1 MAENL
6 PDRAVSSLVAGIRIK
21 NVPIGWVQ
29 GFRLQES
36 FTQFPID
43 ALGDAYTKYHELTRV
58 RVSGSFDRIRIY
70 NSPLTDL
77 REAGGPDNDRWLK
90 QGETIEF
97 VRQYLTS
104 FVVYNI
110 HTGEDLY
117 LVEQFKPTDRSI
129 TLTTDGVLME
139 NCSFVARRM
148 VESKPTLTVDGQ
160 TPTA

>member
-1 MAENL
+1 MAGL

-21 NVPIGWVQ
+21 NTEIGWVQ
-29 GFRLQES
+29 GFRIQES

-43 ALGDAYTKYHELTRV
+43 ALGDPYTKYHELTRV

-70 NSPLTDL
+70 NKPLSGL
-77 REAGGPDNDRWLK
+77 LDNDLWLR
-90 QGETIEF
+90 QGEPIEF
-97 VRQYLTS
+97 VRQYITS

-117 LVEQFKPTDRSI
+117 TVEQFKPTDRSI
-129 TLTTDGVLME
+129 TLTTDGVIME

-148 VESKPTLTVDGQ
+148 LESTPTFTVDGQ
-160 TPTA
+160 TATT

>member
-1 MAENL
+1 MANL

-21 NVPIGWVQ
+21 NTEIGWVQ
-29 GFRLQES
+29 GFRIQES

-43 ALGDAYTKYHELTRV
+43 ALGDPYTKYHELTRV

-70 NSPLTDL
+70 NKPLSGL
-77 REAGGPDNDRWLK
+77 LDNDLWLR
-90 QGETIEF
+90 QGEPIEF
-97 VRQYLTS
+97 VRQYITS

-117 LVEQFKPTDRSI
+117 MVEQFKPTDRSI
-129 TLTTDGVLME
+129 TLTTDGVIME

-148 VESKPTLTVDGQ
+148 LESKPTLTVDGQ
-160 TPTA
+160 TPTP

>member
-1 MAENL
+1 MT
-6 PDRAVSSLVAGIRIK
+6 DRAVSSLVAGIRIK
-21 NVPIGWVQ
+21 NQPIGWVQ

-70 NSPLTDL
+70 SEPLTKLEDQDIWPKHL
-77 REAGGPDNDRWLK
+77 S
-90 QGETIEF
+90 TIEL

-110 HTGEDLY
+110 HTGEGLY
-117 LVEQFKPTDRSI
+117 TVHQFKPTDRSI
-129 TLTTDGVLME
+129 TLTTDGVMME
-139 NCSFVARRM
+139 NCSFVAQRM
-148 VESKPTLTVDGQ
+148 VEEKTTMGPDG
-160 TPTA
+160 PMSA

>member
-1 MAENL
+1 MANVT
-6 PDRAVSSLVAGIRIK
+6 DRAVSSLVAGIRIK
-21 NVPIGWVQ
+21 NTPIGWVQ

-43 ALGDAYTKYHELTRV
+43 ALGDAYTKYHELTRI

-70 NSPLTDL
+70 NAPLSHL
-77 REAGGPDNDRWLK
+77 RDNDLWLK
-90 QGETIEF
+90 QGEVIEF
-97 VRQYLTS
+97 VRQYVTS

-117 LVEQFKPTDRSI
+117 TVEQFKPTDRSI
-129 TLTTDGVLME
+129 TLTTDGVIME

-148 VESKPTLTVDGQ
+148 LETKPSTTVDGAAI
-160 TPTA
+160 TP

>member
-1 MAENL
+1 MT
-6 PDRAVSSLVAGIRIK
+6 DRAVSSLVAGIRIK
-21 NVPIGWVQ
+21 NQPIGWVQ

-70 NSPLTDL
+70 SEPLTKLEDQDIWPKHL
-77 REAGGPDNDRWLK
+77 S
-90 QGETIEF
+90 TIEL

-110 HTGEDLY
+110 HTGEGLY
-117 LVEQFKPTDRSI
+117 TVHQFKPTDRSI
-129 TLTTDGVLME
+129 TLTTDGVMME
-139 NCSFVARRM
+139 NCSFVAQRM
-148 VESKPTLTVDGQ
+148 VEERTRLGPDGA
-160 TPTA
+160 TS

>member
-1 MAENL
+1 MSNL

-21 NVPIGWVQ
+21 NVAIGWVQ

-77 REAGGPDNDRWLK
+77 QDAGPDNDRWLR
-90 QGETIEF
+90 QGDTIEF
-97 VRQYLTS
+97 IRQYVTS

-110 HTGEDLY
+110 YTGQDLY
-117 LVEQFKPTDRSI
+117 IVEQFKPTDRSI
-129 TLTTDGVLME
+129 TLTTDGVIME

-148 VESKPTLTVDGQ
+148 LEAKPTTTIDGQ
-160 TPTA
+160 PPGT

>member
-1 MAENL
+1 MAGL

-21 NVPIGWVQ
+21 NTEIGWVQ
-29 GFRLQES
+29 GFRIQES

-43 ALGDAYTKYHELTRV
+43 ALGDPYTKYHELTRV

-70 NSPLTDL
+70 NKPLSGL
-77 REAGGPDNDRWLK
+77 LDNDLWLR
-90 QGETIEF
+90 QGEPIEF
-97 VRQYLTS
+97 VRQYITS

-117 LVEQFKPTDRSI
+117 TVEQFKPTDRSI
-129 TLTTDGVLME
+129 TLTTDGVIME

-148 VESKPTLTVDGQ
+148 IESTPTFTVDGQ
-160 TPTA
+160 TVTP

>member
-1 MAENL
+1 MASDR

-21 NVPIGWVQ
+21 NVEIGWVQ

-70 NSPLTDL
+70 NKPLTDL
-77 REAGGPDNDRWLK
+77 AGRDNDRWLY
-90 QGETIEF
+90 QGNTIEF
-97 VRQYLTS
+97 VRQYITS

-110 HTGEDLY
+110 YTGDDLY
-117 LVEQFKPTDRSI
+117 TVEQFKPTDRSI
-129 TLTTDGVLME
+129 TLTTDGVIME

-148 VESKPTLTVDGQ
+148 TESKPTNTVDGQ
-160 TPTA
+160 PAVPPT

>member
-1 MAENL
+1 MSN
-6 PDRAVSSLVAGIRIK
+6 PITDRAVSSLVAGIRIK
-21 NVPIGWVQ
+21 NKPIGWVQ
-29 GFRLQES
+29 GFRIQES

-70 NSPLTDL
+70 NQPLSHIQ
-77 REAGGPDNDRWLK
+77 DNDLWPQ
-90 QGETIEF
+90 QGSTIEF
-97 VRQYLTS
+97 VRQYITS

-117 LVEQFKPTDRSI
+117 TVEQFKPTDRSI
-129 TLTTDGVLME
+129 TLTTDGVIME

-148 VESKPTLTVDGQ
+148 VEAKPNLSVDGLATTVAGA
-160 TPTA
+160 TP

>member
-1 MAENL
+1 MANGT
-6 PDRAVSSLVAGIRIK
+6 DRAVSSLVAGIRIK
-21 NVPIGWVQ
+21 NTPIGWVQ

-43 ALGDAYTKYHELTRV
+43 ALGDPYTKYHEMTRV

-70 NSPLTDL
+70 NKPLSHL
-77 REAGGPDNDRWLK
+77 LDNDLWPK
-90 QGETIEF
+90 QGEPIEF

-117 LVEQFKPTDRSI
+117 TVEQFKPTDRSI
-129 TLTTDGVLME
+129 TLTTDGVIME

-148 VESKPTLTVDGQ
+148 FESKPDLTVDG
-160 TPTA
+160 T

>member
-1 MAENL
+1 MSNL

-21 NVPIGWVQ
+21 NVAIGWVQ

-77 REAGGPDNDRWLK
+77 KGAGSDNDRWLR
-90 QGETIEF
+90 QGDTIEF
-97 VRQYLTS
+97 IRQYVTS

-110 HTGEDLY
+110 YTGQDLY
-117 LVEQFKPTDRSI
+117 TVEQFKPTDRSI
-129 TLTTDGVLME
+129 TLTTDGVIME

-148 VESKPTLTVDGQ
+148 IESKPEMTIDGQ
-160 TPTA
+160 PPGT

>member
-1 MAENL
+1 MSDR

-21 NVPIGWVQ
+21 NKEIGWVQ
-29 GFRLQES
+29 GFRIQES

-43 ALGDAYTKYHELTRV
+43 ALGDPYTKYHELTRV

-70 NSPLTDL
+70 NKPLTDID
-77 REAGGPDNDRWLK
+77 GPDNDRWLR
-90 QGETIEF
+90 QGNPIEF

-110 HTGEDLY
+110 YTGQDLY
-117 LVEQFKPTDRSI
+117 TVEQFKPTDRSI
-129 TLTTDGVLME
+129 TLTTDGVIME

-148 VESKPTLTVDGQ
+148 LEEKPSTTIDGQ
-160 TPTA
+160 PAVPPT

>member
-1 MAENL
+1 MANL

-21 NVPIGWVQ
+21 NVAIGWVQ
-29 GFRLQES
+29 GFRIQES

-77 REAGGPDNDRWLK
+77 QGAGADNDRWLR
-90 QGETIEF
+90 QGDTIEF
-97 VRQYLTS
+97 IRQYVTS

-110 HTGEDLY
+110 YTGQDLY
-117 LVEQFKPTDRSI
+117 TVEQFKPTDRSI
-129 TLTTDGVLME
+129 TLTTDGVIME

-148 VESKPTLTVDGQ
+148 LEQKPALSIDGQ
-160 TPTA
+160 PAA

>member
-1 MAENL
+1 MAGL

-21 NVPIGWVQ
+21 NTEIGWVQ
-29 GFRLQES
+29 GFRIQES

-43 ALGDAYTKYHELTRV
+43 ALGDPYTKYHELTRV

-70 NSPLTDL
+70 NKPLSGL
-77 REAGGPDNDRWLK
+77 LDNDLWLR
-90 QGETIEF
+90 QGAPIEF
-97 VRQYLTS
+97 VRQYITS

-117 LVEQFKPTDRSI
+117 TVEQFKPTDRSI
-129 TLTTDGVLME
+129 TLTTDGVIME

-148 VESKPTLTVDGQ
+148 LESTPTFTVDGQ
-160 TPTA
+160 TATP

>member
-1 MAENL
+1 MANVT
-6 PDRAVSSLVAGIRIK
+6 DRAVSSLVAGIRIK
-21 NVPIGWVQ
+21 NTPIGWVQ

-43 ALGDAYTKYHELTRV
+43 ALGDAYTKYHELTRI

-70 NSPLTDL
+70 NAPLSHL
-77 REAGGPDNDRWLK
+77 RDNDLWLK
-90 QGETIEF
+90 QGEVIEF
-97 VRQYLTS
+97 VRQYITS

-117 LVEQFKPTDRSI
+117 TVEQFKPTDRSI
-129 TLTTDGVLME
+129 TLTTDGVIME

-148 VESKPTLTVDGQ
+148 LETKPSTTVDGATI
-160 TPTA
+160 TP

>member
-1 MAENL
+1 MAGL

-21 NVPIGWVQ
+21 NTEIGWVQ
-29 GFRLQES
+29 GFRIQES

-43 ALGDAYTKYHELTRV
+43 ALGDPYTKYHELTRV

-70 NSPLTDL
+70 NKPLSGL
-77 REAGGPDNDRWLK
+77 LDNDLWLR
-90 QGETIEF
+90 QGAPIEF
-97 VRQYLTS
+97 VRQYITS

-117 LVEQFKPTDRSI
+117 MVEQFKPTDRSI
-129 TLTTDGVLME
+129 TLTTDGVIME

-148 VESKPTLTVDGQ
+148 LESMPTFTVDGQ
-160 TPTA
+160 PATP

>member
-1 MAENL
+1 MAGL

-21 NVPIGWVQ
+21 NTEIGWVQ
-29 GFRLQES
+29 GFRIQES

-43 ALGDAYTKYHELTRV
+43 ALGDPYTKYHELTRV

-70 NSPLTDL
+70 NKPLSDL
-77 REAGGPDNDRWLK
+77 LDNDLWLR
-90 QGETIEF
+90 QGEPIEF
-97 VRQYLTS
+97 VRQYITS

-117 LVEQFKPTDRSI
+117 MVEQFKPTDRSI
-129 TLTTDGVLME
+129 TLTTDGVIME

-148 VESKPTLTVDGQ
+148 LESTPTFTVDGQ
-160 TPTA
+160 TATT

>member
-1 MAENL
+1 MANGT
-6 PDRAVSSLVAGIRIK
+6 DRAVSSLVAGIRIK
-21 NVPIGWVQ
+21 NTPIGWVQ

-43 ALGDAYTKYHELTRV
+43 ALGDPYTKYHELTRV

-70 NSPLTDL
+70 NKPLSGL
-77 REAGGPDNDRWLK
+77 LDNDLWPR
-90 QGETIEF
+90 QGDPIEF

-110 HTGEDLY
+110 YTGEDLY
-117 LVEQFKPTDRSI
+117 AVEQFKPTDRSI
-129 TLTTDGVLME
+129 TLTTDGVIME

-148 VESKPTLTVDGQ
+148 LEERPKLPVDGS
-160 TPTA
+160 

>member
-1 MAENL
+1 MT
-6 PDRAVSSLVAGIRIK
+6 DRAVSSLVAGIRIK
-21 NVPIGWVQ
+21 NQPIGWVQ

-70 NSPLTDL
+70 SEPLTKLEDQDIWPKHL
-77 REAGGPDNDRWLK
+77 S
-90 QGETIEF
+90 TIEL

-110 HTGEDLY
+110 HTGESLY
-117 LVEQFKPTDRSI
+117 TVHQFKPTDRSI
-129 TLTTDGVLME
+129 TLTTDGVMME
-139 NCSFVARRM
+139 NCSFVAQRM
-148 VESKPTLTVDGQ
+148 VEEKTNLGPDGA
-160 TPTA
+160 TP